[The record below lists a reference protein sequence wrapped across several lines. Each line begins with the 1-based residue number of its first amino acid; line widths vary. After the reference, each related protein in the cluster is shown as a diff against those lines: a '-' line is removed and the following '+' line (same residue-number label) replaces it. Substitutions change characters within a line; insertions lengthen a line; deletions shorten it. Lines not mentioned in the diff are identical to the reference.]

1 MDFLEEMVKLFDFI
15 GRLVCHQR
23 PERTLWIGGHCL
35 PVCARDTGAF
45 LGLLLGYSLLLFL
58 RRKEAK
64 GPPNL
69 ILTLAMLVP
78 MLVDSFGQMFGFWTS
93 TNDVRLVTGLLF
105 GMALAPFLVYAIS
118 LASFGSKIPLAKAI
132 LVKNAD
138 VDDKHACLGVRELG
152 VGILLSGVLF
162 ICIKLIVGSEF
173 SLFYW
178 VLSIPLIAVIISH
191 ILVLPSLLLVAILR
205 K

>member
-1 MDFLEEMVKLFDFI
+1 MEFPEEIARLFDII

-23 PERTLWIGGHCL
+23 PERTLWIGGHYL

-45 LGLLLGYSLLLFL
+45 LGMLLGYALLLFL

-64 GPPNL
+64 GPPSL
-69 ILTLAMLVP
+69 ILTLTMLVP

-105 GMALAPFLVYAIS
+105 GMALAPFLIYAIS
-118 LASFGSKIPLAKAI
+118 LAPFGSKIPLARTI

-138 VDDKHACLGVRELG
+138 VDDKHACLGMRELG
-152 VGILLSGVLF
+152 VGVLLSGFLF

-191 ILVLPSLLLVAILR
+191 LVILPSLLLVAIFR

>member
-45 LGLLLGYSLLLFL
+45 LGLFLGYSLLLFL

-138 VDDKHACLGVRELG
+138 VDDKYACLGVRELG